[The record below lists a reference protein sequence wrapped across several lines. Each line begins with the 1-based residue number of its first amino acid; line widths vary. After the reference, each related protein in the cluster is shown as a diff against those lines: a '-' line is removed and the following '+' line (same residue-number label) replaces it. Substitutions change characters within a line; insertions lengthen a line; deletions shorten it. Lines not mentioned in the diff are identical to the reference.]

1 MLLTNTISNKNS
13 KLLKTSASKSTKA
26 PIKASRFIAK
36 CWENSK
42 FIDVYDLDTRTYQ
55 KLKI

>member
-13 KLLKTSASKSTKA
+13 KLLKPTASKSANAKA
-26 PIKASRFIAK
+26 PIKTSRFIAK

-42 FIDVYDLDTRTYQ
+42 FIDVYDLDT
-55 KLKI
+55 